1 MGAKNSQGDVAR
13 ATAYAVDS
21 ESANSKD
28 TELGR
33 RWVMD
38 FRTKYSKY
46 R

>member
-1 MGAKNSQGDVAR
+1 MGAKNSHGDVAR
-13 ATAYAVDS
+13 ATANAVDY

-28 TELGR
+28 AELGR
-33 RWVMD
+33 RLVMD